1 MKKRPWL
8 KWIGIILCVAMTII
22 IAIIFARVRRA
33 NEAERAELRRIA
45 EEYEETMRPLWEEK
59 ARLEHE
65 ITEQEKVVAEEAP
78 PSPVILLC
86 TEPSADT
93 LVDVYP
99 IVQDYRYPAALVLW
113 EDDFPGEK
121 GCMTVSDALDLCDNG
136 WELCLGVDADTDIA
150 ALYARVTE
158 AGLPAPVAVYN
169 PNNDMTAKKEKQVL
183 SLGIQTVICYG
194 KSVPENDTDGLWY
207 LSAYGSSESD
217 AKTTFQAKVR
227 DAMPQALTVGFN
239 NSYELFSELNFGNMV
254 KTINSYEKSEDVIA
268 MGIQDACKEYM
279 RSQDSAFSRPETEAE
294 RHLRELQEALDDVN
308 AKIWNLEGKEK

>member
-8 KWIGIILCVAMTII
+8 KWVAIFLSLMMIGFMIYV
-22 IAIIFARVRRA
+22 FREVKEA
-33 NEAERAELRRIA
+33 NEAERAQLRVVA
-45 EEYEETMRPLWEEK
+45 KQYEEVMRPLWEEK

-86 TEPSADT
+86 TEPSVDI

-99 IVQDYRYPAALVLW
+99 ITHDYRYPAAIVLW
-113 EDDFPGEK
+113 EDDFPGGK
-121 GCMTVSDALDLCDNG
+121 GCMTVSDTLDLCKRG

-217 AKTTFQAKVR
+217 SKTTFQAKVR
-227 DAMPQALTVGFN
+227 DAMPQALTVGFS
-239 NSYELFSELNFGNMV
+239 NSYELFSASNFGNMV

-268 MGIQDACKEYM
+268 MSIQNACEEYL

-294 RHLRELQEALDDVN
+294 RHLRELQEALVDVN
-308 AKIWNLEGKEK
+308 AKIWNLEKDEK